1 MLDQGHSVDT
11 IYLDFAKAFDSVPH
25 ERLLEKAKGYG
36 IREDILQWIRLFIK
50 GRRQRVVVSGKKSS
64 WRDVKSGVPQ
74 GSVIGPLLF
83 LLFINDMP
91 NEIKCNIQLFA
102 DDAKI
107 FKTVKNE
114 DDHQDLVKDLDNLE
128 NWARLW
134 QMKFNVG
141 KCKCCTSVEETHAMN
156 IIWEIGRWR
165 QQQKRRTW
173 VSS

>member
-36 IREDILQWIRLFIK
+36 IEWIRLFIK
-50 GRRQRVVVSGKKSS
+50 GRRQRVVVNGNKSS

-74 GSVIGPLLF
+74 GSAIGPLLF
-83 LLFINDMP
+83 LLFIHDMP
-91 NEIKCNIQLFA
+91 NEIKYNIQLFA
-102 DDAKI
+102 DEANI

-114 DDHQDLVKDLDNLE
+114 EDHRDLAKELDNRE

-134 QMKFNVG
+134 QMIFNVG
-141 KCKCCTSVEETHAMN
+141 KCKVLHLGRRNSCYEYNMGDLTLETA
-156 IIWEIGRWR
+156 
-165 QQQKRRTW
+165 T
-173 VSS
+173 